1 MHLGHTTGR
10 GRMDRTHQAHG
21 QAAKDIYVYPL
32 VHDARERLCGDL
44 T

>member
-1 MHLGHTTGR
+1 
-10 GRMDRTHQAHG
+10 MDRTHHAHG
-21 QAAKDIYVYPL
+21 QAVRDIYVYPL